1 MQLGN
6 RIFYNQDG
14 EILFE
19 QGEMQG
25 DVLPRKEITAV
36 YHVDIEYG
44 AIDYTKYKIVGIDP
58 LTSQPILEEY
68 GNEGE

>member
-36 YHVDIEYG
+36 YHLDIEYG
-44 AIDYTKYKIVGIDP
+44 AIDYTKYKIVGID
-58 LTSQPILEEY
+58 TSTLQPILE
-68 GNEGE
+68 NTEGE